1 MQEIYSDNKGRQK
14 MSSLSALFKRKIP
27 EFKFFKTAVG
37 YETIGLV
44 AYQVYYN
51 LYEDQFGN
59 RKSKRF
65 CGKEVGDEI
74 LSNPDFSVA
83 AQVDAWVSG
92 GPEPSCLFDPLPF

>member
-1 MQEIYSDNKGRQK
+1 
-14 MSSLSALFKRKIP
+14 MSSFSALFKRKKP
-27 EFKFFKTAVG
+27 EFKFVKTAVG

-51 LYEDQFGN
+51 LYEDQFKN

-65 CGKEVGDEI
+65 CGKEVGDKI
-74 LSNPDFSVA
+74 QGNADFSVA

>member
-1 MQEIYSDNKGRQK
+1 
-14 MSSLSALFKRKIP
+14 MSSRFALFKRKIP

-51 LYEDQFGN
+51 LYQDQSGN

-65 CGKEVGDEI
+65 FGKEVSDKIPGDA
-74 LSNPDFSVA
+74 NFSVA

-92 GPEPSCLFDPLPF
+92 GPEPSDLFYPIPF

>member
-1 MQEIYSDNKGRQK
+1 
-14 MSSLSALFKRKIP
+14 MSSLSALFKRKTS

-74 LSNPDFSVA
+74 LSNPNFSVA

-92 GPEPSCLFDPLPF
+92 GPEPSSIFYPIPF

>member
-1 MQEIYSDNKGRQK
+1 
-14 MSSLSALFKRKIP
+14 MSSWFALFKRKPP

-65 CGKEVGDEI
+65 FGYELEDITPE
-74 LSNPDFSVA
+74 NPDFSVA
-83 AQVDAWVSG
+83 AQVDA
-92 GPEPSCLFDPLPF
+92 

>member
-1 MQEIYSDNKGRQK
+1 
-14 MSSLSALFKRKIP
+14 MSSLSALFKRKTS

-37 YETIGLV
+37 YETIGLA

-74 LSNPDFSVA
+74 LRNPDFSVA

>member
-1 MQEIYSDNKGRQK
+1 
-14 MSSLSALFKRKIP
+14 MSSLSALFKRKKP

-59 RKSKRF
+59 RKSNRF
-65 CGKEVGDEI
+65 CGKEISDKFPDDG
-74 LSNPDFSVA
+74 DFSVA

>member
-1 MQEIYSDNKGRQK
+1 
-14 MSSLSALFKRKIP
+14 MSSWFALFKRKTS

-44 AYQVYYN
+44 AYQVFYN

-65 CGKEVGDEI
+65 CGK
-74 LSNPDFSVA
+74 
-83 AQVDAWVSG
+83 
-92 GPEPSCLFDPLPF
+92 